1 MKKLVLTV
9 SVLLISLTG
18 IAQNV
23 SYTKI
28 FDDPDKVAPLKITL
42 DPLFFDMMGANLVN
56 VGFGARVNYTF
67 KKIAS
72 IELSHRLGIID
83 ANSEPGAF
91 VHSYTEVIG
100 TYHFSDKTTQ
110 AMLPVTLSSSSNGS
124 TTTTKYINIP
134 AHKRKIIGLRAGF
147 YKSHLNLEL
156 GFDKYKTPFFGV
168 NDAGATFT
176 IPTDYEFGNLSKPSE
191 FNTQGMNTFV
201 LDFGVSYKTITN
213 LKVQTDY
220 SKRSKRHKRENDIY
234 FDVLLGMK
242 TDFNDITTE
251 DGTVWHMDNESIKK
265 LGWRF
270 GYVMKRG
277 GFSYKTEFA
286 SRPGVKGGNFSM
298 LQVLGF
304 TIPVRLGQ
312 KPEILN

>member
-1 MKKLVLTV
+1 MKKLGFTV
-9 SVLLISLTG
+9 SILLTSLIGIS
-18 IAQNV
+18 QDV
-23 SYTKI
+23 SYKKV

-42 DPLFFDMMGANLVN
+42 DPLFYDMIGANFVN
-56 VGFGARVNYTF
+56 VGFGARANYSL
-67 KKIAS
+67 KKIAT
-72 IELSHRLGIID
+72 IDLSHRIGIVD

-100 TYHFSDKTTQ
+100 TYHLKDKTSN
-110 AMLPVTLSSSSNGS
+110 ANLPVTLSSSSNGS
-124 TTTTKYINIP
+124 TTTTKYINVP
-134 AHKRKIIGLRAGF
+134 AKKRKIIGVRAGF

-156 GFDKYKTPFFGV
+156 GYEKYKTPFFGV

-191 FNTQGMNTFV
+191 FKTQGMNTFV
-201 LDFGVSYKTITN
+201 LDFGASYKSITN

-220 SKRSKRHKRENDIY
+220 SRRPKKHRRENDIY
-234 FDVLLGMK
+234 FDVLVGMK
-242 TDFNDITTE
+242 TKFNDITTE
-251 DGTVWHMDNESIKK
+251 DGTVWHMDNASIKK

-270 GYVMKRG
+270 GYIMKRG
-277 GFSYKTEFA
+277 AFSYKTEFA
-286 SRPGVKGGNFSM
+286 VRPGVKGGNFSM

-304 TIPVRLGQ
+304 TIPVKLGV